1 MLISELFESYD
12 TFERDTAVA
21 YIREHCSDI
30 LNVYQ
35 RLGAVLYRGISY
47 YVGTSWA
54 VEESRVD
61 RSPKDTAPRIQKL
74 VDQKLEGAGFKAL
87 RSNSTFTNPMP
98 TAVLEY
104 GTSYVIYPEN
114 GFDFTWSPVI
124 TDFWAEIIDIPVRY
138 SHLERCL
145 EELTPAEFV
154 NEYNFLHGSL
164 DSAINSKNE
173 ILIRGKYVLIKNN
186 LFSDAV
192 RDELGIYY
200 TKYPRNED

>member
-1 MLISELFESYD
+1 
-12 TFERDTAVA
+12 
-21 YIREHCSDI
+21 
-30 LNVYQ
+30 
-35 RLGAVLYRGISY
+35 
-47 YVGTSWA
+47 
-54 VEESRVD
+54 
-61 RSPKDTAPRIQKL
+61 
-74 VDQKLEGAGFKAL
+74 
-87 RSNSTFTNPMP
+87 MP